1 MILNSLHGLSA
12 ETLEQIRCILR
23 PFANSIERVGIFG
36 SRATG
41 RMRPQSD
48 IDLVIFGPVDQLTI
62 DRLWTLFSESSL
74 EYSVDVVGY
83 DLISYQPLKQHIDA
97 VEQTLFRQP
106 DLLEPSSSPAQSRF
120 LGRVE

>member
-1 MILNSLHGLSA
+1 MMPSDSLHGLSG

-23 PFANSIERVGIFG
+23 PFADSIDRVGIFG

-48 IDLVIFGPVDQLTI
+48 IDLVIYGPIDQMTI

-83 DLISYQPLKQHIDA
+83 DLISHPPLKQHIDA
-97 VEQTLFRQP
+97 VEKTLFQKT
-106 DLLEPSSSPAQSRF
+106 DLFDSIP
-120 LGRVE
+120 